1 MTIKKIS
8 RKKKEK
14 PNETDRDF
22 LTDAFIKSGGKT
34 TKESEKNPDTN
45 MLDFRLTL
53 RIESKMIQKIDHQR
67 KKRVG
72 VFSRNSWIL
81 EAIEEKLNSE

>member
-8 RKKKEK
+8 RKKKEECTEA
-14 PNETDRDF
+14 NQDL

-34 TKESEKNPDTN
+34 SQESEKNSDTN
-45 MLDFRLTL
+45 TLDFRLTL
-53 RIESKMIQKIDHQR
+53 RIPAKMIKKIDDTR
-67 KKRVG
+67 KNRVG

-81 EAIEEKLNSE
+81 EAIEEKLNSK